1 MRFHNFLTIHT
12 HARTHMRGPR
22 VAGPATYAACVHLL
36 ARFDRVLSLRNVK
49 NIIIKVNWKINSGRW
64 RACYTAREDG
74 FFLIESYRLV
84 EDRLSVVESFFL
96 FFFTR
101 GDGILRHITIPLLC
115 TITVDENRSWYFSL
129 LICVGNFHKD
139 WNNAR
144 SSNRKDILASLF
156 ATNFISTT
164 VIV

>member
-1 MRFHNFLTIHT
+1 MRFRNFLTIHT

-84 EDRLSVVESFFL
+84 EDRLSVVDPVESFFL
-96 FFFTR
+96 FSLAATEFYDT
-101 GDGILRHITIPLLC
+101 LRFSLLC
-115 TITVDENRSWYFSL
+115 TITVD
-129 LICVGNFHKD
+129 VDGG
-139 WNNAR
+139 
-144 SSNRKDILASLF
+144 
-156 ATNFISTT
+156 
-164 VIV
+164 